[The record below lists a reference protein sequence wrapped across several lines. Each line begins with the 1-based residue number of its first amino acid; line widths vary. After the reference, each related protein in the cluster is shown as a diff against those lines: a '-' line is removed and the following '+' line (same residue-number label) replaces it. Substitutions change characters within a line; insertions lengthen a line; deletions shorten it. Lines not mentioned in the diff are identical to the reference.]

1 MVQLERFA
9 ARVCVRAF
17 SKARL
22 PGKLFLN
29 FSAAAIREVARHE
42 ADVREFLGAIQ
53 FPANRVVIELTE
65 QASPEPLSTLISA
78 VRIIRE
84 TGFRFALDDF
94 GQGNANFNLWIAL
107 QPDYVK
113 IDRVIVDGVATN
125 AFQLEVLRYMLGL
138 ANASNAYLIAEGLE
152 TVEDLTVCRDI
163 GIPFAQGFI
172 LGRPGPIPSVRLEE
186 AALAAIHANSI
197 AVFPEA
203 STLPRRAF
211 TVSRFLITAPSIS
224 RGTRNDEA
232 LMVFTQHPGLH
243 AIAVVEEGKPVGLI
257 NRRTLSDAYAIP
269 FHRELYG
276 KKSCMEFAN
285 RAPMLVEKNS
295 TLEQLAELLTH
306 HDQRYLSDGLVIVD
320 HGQYVGLATGEDLV
334 RAVTEVRIEAARYAN
349 PLTFLPGNVPI
360 EAHIDRLVEGSV
372 AFHACYCDLNSFK
385 PFNDQYGYWRG
396 DEMLR
401 LAASILGEACDQTKD
416 FLGHVGGDDF
426 LILFQSEDWEARIRL
441 AMKRFNAAAVSLYTP
456 TDIEAGGIES
466 EDRHG
471 DLRFYGFVTIA
482 IGVVPVC
489 SGTTLDGS
497 SIATFAA
504 AAKREAKRSGDGFYV
519 CNVGAQCCL

>member
-17 SKARL
+17 SEVGL

-29 FSAAAIREVARHE
+29 FSAAAIREVVQHE
-42 ADVREFLGAIQ
+42 ADVRDFLGTVQ
-53 FPANRVVIELTE
+53 FLAERVVVELTE
-65 QASPEPLSTLISA
+65 QASPEPLSTLITA

-84 TGFRFALDDF
+84 AGAQFALDDF

-113 IDRVIVDGVATN
+113 IDRAIVDGVATS
-125 AFQLEVLRYMLGL
+125 AFQLEVLRYMQGL
-138 ANASNAYLIAEGLE
+138 ANAGNATLIAEGIE
-152 TVEDLTVCRDI
+152 TVEDLMVCRDI
-163 GIPFAQGFI
+163 GIPCAQGYV
-172 LGRPGPIPSVRLEE
+172 LGRPSPIPSVRLEE
-186 AALAAIHANSI
+186 KAITAIHANSI

-203 STLPRRAF
+203 LKLAPRAF
-211 TVSRFLITAPSIS
+211 TASRLVIAAPTVSQE
-224 RGTRNDEA
+224 TRNDEV
-232 LMVFTQHPGLH
+232 LTVLTQHPSLH
-243 AIAVVEEGKPVGLI
+243 AIAVVENGKPIGLI
-257 NRRTLSDAYAIP
+257 NRRTLSDSYALP

-285 RAPMLVEKNS
+285 RAPMLVEKNA
-295 TLEQLAELLTH
+295 TLEQLAKLLTH

-349 PLTFLPGNVPI
+349 PLTFLPGNLPI
-360 EAHIDRLVEGSV
+360 EAHIDRLVEGGVS
-372 AFHACYCDLNSFK
+372 FHACYCDLNSFK

-396 DEMLR
+396 DEMLK
-401 LAASILGEACDQTKD
+401 LAATILGEACDQTKD

-426 LILFQSEDWEARIRL
+426 LILFQSDDWEARIRL
-441 AMKRFNAAAVSLYTP
+441 AIERFNVAAVNLYTP
-456 TDIEAGGIES
+456 NDIEAGGIQS

-471 DLRFYGFVTIA
+471 DQRFYSFVTIA
-482 IGVVPVC
+482 VGVVPVD
-489 SGTTLDGS
+489 SGTTLDSS

-504 AAKREAKRSGDGFYV
+504 AAKREAKRSGDAFYV
-519 CNVGAQCCL
+519 CDVRAQCCL